1 MICWPFFFDLMVNSR
16 FISEVWRIGVDMK
29 DTCDRA
35 TVGRMVKQTM
45 EGERAE
51 TMRKNVTGL
60 SEMVR
65 KCADEGGSS
74 RIHLDQ
80 LIEDIRAMSLETSPS
95 RHRMSRDK

>member
-1 MICWPFFFDLMVNSR
+1 MICWPFFFDQMVNSR
-16 FISEVWRIGVDMK
+16 FISKVWRIGVDVK

-35 TVGRMVKQTM
+35 TVGRKVKEVM

-51 TMRKNVTGL
+51 TMRKNVIGL

-65 KCADEGGSS
+65 EYVEEGGSS

-80 LIEDIRAMSLETSPS
+80 LIDDIRALSLEASPS
-95 RHRMSRDK
+95 R